1 LPDIFSTEE
10 SGICIVICMDVQ
22 DLAARTVEALVPYMT
37 GVATQVGERI
47 TDATA
52 EHLYEL
58 VRTRLSGE
66 QRSRSALDELQE
78 QPQDVQR
85 QTIVKDALA
94 AAVARDADFAQTLTE
109 AVGQLQAAAR
119 ITVNHGGSTI
129 GQHGSTATSITINRI
144 HRGSIAMGS
153 MTISKAS
160 SALLW
165 FGVTLAIGLILV
177 ISGWAFARYL
187 LANEQSDPT
196 ELGGLKLNDYCAS
209 IGFNGGSFYMRGD
222 PYSWEC
228 RGSGAA
234 PRKIDM
240 NEACQWQYDKARVE
254 ARYSREGDRWYCMD
268 NQ

>member
-1 LPDIFSTEE
+1 LLDIFSTEE
-10 SGICIVICMDVQ
+10 SGICIVMCMDVQ
-22 DLAARTVEALVPYMT
+22 GLAARTVEALVPYMA
-37 GVATQVGERI
+37 GVAAQVGERI

-66 QRSRSALDELQE
+66 QPSRGALDELEE

-85 QTIVKDALA
+85 QDTVKDALA
-94 AAVARDADFAQTLTE
+94 AAVAQDADFAQALTE
-109 AVGQLQAAAR
+109 AVGQLRAPAR
-119 ITVNHGGSTI
+119 ITAHHGGSTI

-160 SALLW
+160 APLLW
-165 FGVTLAIGLILV
+165 FGVALVIGFILV
-177 ISGWAFARYL
+177 VSGVAFARYL
-187 LANEQSDPT
+187 MTDEQGEPT
-196 ELGGLKLNDYCAS
+196 ELGGLELNDYCAS
-209 IGFNGGSFYMRGD
+209 IGFNDGSFYIPGD
-222 PYSWEC
+222 PDSWEC

-234 PRKIDM
+234 ARKIDI
-240 NEACQWQYDKARVE
+240 NQACQWQYNKTQAE